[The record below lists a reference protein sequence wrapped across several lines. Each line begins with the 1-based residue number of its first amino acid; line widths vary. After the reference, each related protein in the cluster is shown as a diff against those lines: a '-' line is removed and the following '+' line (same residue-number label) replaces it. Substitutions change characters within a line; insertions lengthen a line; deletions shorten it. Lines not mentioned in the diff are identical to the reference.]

1 MEEFQ
6 TLLILMVVVWVM
18 GKVFRAISLPVVF
31 GELVGGIIV
40 GPLLLNLVDPNS
52 VTIKVL
58 AELGIFFLMLHSG
71 LETDPYKL
79 LKTSRKSA
87 LIAIGGF
94 VLPFILGY
102 FTSRWF
108 GQSVNES
115 VFIAIGVSMTAIAV
129 SVRVLKDYKMQNS
142 EVANIILGTAI
153 LTDIMGLISLSV
165 MLDIVEKGSVD
176 IATISFFLIKIILF
190 FAIVIAGGFL
200 SARYFNKLFR
210 NKGFTLTLI
219 IAMALGLLAESMG
232 LHMIIGAFLAGLFI
246 REEVIDKKIFNKIE
260 DRIYGLSYS
269 FPGPIFFTSLAFY
282 LDFTAV
288 YARPGFLIL
297 IIVIAI
303 VGKIIGSGVMAY
315 FQKLNFK
322 KSLLIGLAVNSRG
335 AVELVIA
342 SIGLAQG
349 IIQKDVFS
357 ILVIMAFVT
366 TLISIIGM
374 KPIAKYAH

>member
-94 VLPFILGY
+94 ALPFILGY

-176 IATISFFLIKIILF
+176 LATISIFLIKIVLF
-190 FAIVIAGGFL
+190 FIIVIVGGFL
-200 SARYFNKLFR
+200 SARYFNKLFY
-210 NKGFTLTLI
+210 NQGFTLTLI
-219 IAMALGLLAESMG
+219 IAMALGLLAEYIG
-232 LHMIIGAFLAGLFI
+232 LHMIIGAFLAGLLI
-246 REEVIDKKIFNKIE
+246 REEVLDKKIFNKIE

-282 LDFTAV
+282 LDFTAI
-288 YARPGFLIL
+288 YTRPSFLIL

-315 FQKLNFK
+315 LQKLNFK

-366 TLISIIGM
+366 TLVSIIGM

>member
-1 MEEFQ
+1 MEEFK

-40 GPLLLNLVDPNS
+40 GPLMLNLVDPDS

-58 AELGIFFLMLHSG
+58 AELGIFFLMLHAG

-79 LKTSRKSA
+79 LKTSRKSG

-94 VLPFILGY
+94 ILPFILGY
-102 FTSRWF
+102 ATARWF

-129 SVRVLKDYKMQNS
+129 SVRILKDYKIQNS
-142 EVANIILGTAI
+142 ETANIILGTAI
-153 LTDIMGLISLSV
+153 LTDIIGLISLSI

-176 IATISFFLIKIILF
+176 LATISIFLVKIVLF
-190 FAIVIAGGFL
+190 FIIVIAGGFL
-200 SARYFNKLFR
+200 TAKYFNKLFFD
-210 NKGFTLTLI
+210 KGFTLTLI

-260 DRIYGLSYS
+260 DHIYGLSYS

-282 LDFTAV
+282 LDFTSI
-288 YARPGFLIL
+288 YSRPSFLIS
-297 IIVIAI
+297 IIIIAI
-303 VGKIIGSGVMAY
+303 IGKIIGSGIMAY
-315 FQKLNFK
+315 IQKLNFK
-322 KSLLIGLAVNSRG
+322 RSLLIGLALNGRG

-342 SIGLAQG
+342 SIGLQQG

-374 KPIAKYAH
+374 KPMAKYAH